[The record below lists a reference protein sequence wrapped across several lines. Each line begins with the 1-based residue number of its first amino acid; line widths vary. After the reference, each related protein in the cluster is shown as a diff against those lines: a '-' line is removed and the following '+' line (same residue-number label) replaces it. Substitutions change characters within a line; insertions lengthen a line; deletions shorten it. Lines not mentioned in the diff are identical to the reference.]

1 MFFMGE
7 ISSAEITQTLREWN
21 EGDEGAKERLIPFVY
36 DELKR
41 QARLLMSRERSDHT
55 LQPTA
60 LVHEAFLRLSEQTG
74 IDWQNRS
81 HFYGIAA
88 RLMRQVLVDHARLHA
103 TEKRGNHAIH
113 FSIDDVQIPA
123 EERAG
128 SILVLDEVL
137 ERLEKFDETQARIV
151 EMRFF
156 GGMNHQEIADSLGV
170 SERTVGREWEAARLW
185 LYRELNSR

>member
-1 MFFMGE
+1 MNERTTG
-7 ISSAEITQTLREWN
+7 EITQILQDWN
-21 EGDEGAKERLIPFVY
+21 NGNEEAKERLIPVVY

-41 QARLLMSRERSDHT
+41 QARFMMSQERSEHT

-81 HFYGIAA
+81 HFYGIAS
-88 RLMRQVLVDHARLHA
+88 RLMRQILVDHARLHA

-113 FSIDDVQIPA
+113 FSLDDVQIPV
-123 EERAG
+123 EQRAD
-128 SILVLDEVL
+128 SILFLDEAL
-137 ERLEKFDETQARIV
+137 ERLEKLDETQARVV

-156 GGMNHQEIADSLGV
+156 GGMNNSEIARSLQI
-170 SERTVGREWEAARLW
+170 SERSVGREWDAARLW
-185 LYRELNSR
+185 LYRELNQ